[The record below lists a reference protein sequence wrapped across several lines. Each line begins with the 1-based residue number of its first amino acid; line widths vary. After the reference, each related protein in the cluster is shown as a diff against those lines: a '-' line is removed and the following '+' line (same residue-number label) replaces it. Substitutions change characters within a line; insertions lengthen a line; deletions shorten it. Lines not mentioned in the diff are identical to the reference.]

1 MSSILRAIL
10 CEHINLFMSNGS
22 VPEIG
27 IDFIFFP
34 LLLAHLLK
42 PAHVTVG
49 IVKKDVKEGLGKM

>member
-1 MSSILRAIL
+1 M
-10 CEHINLFMSNGS
+10 
-22 VPEIG
+22 PEIG

-34 LLLAHLLK
+34 LLLAHLSK